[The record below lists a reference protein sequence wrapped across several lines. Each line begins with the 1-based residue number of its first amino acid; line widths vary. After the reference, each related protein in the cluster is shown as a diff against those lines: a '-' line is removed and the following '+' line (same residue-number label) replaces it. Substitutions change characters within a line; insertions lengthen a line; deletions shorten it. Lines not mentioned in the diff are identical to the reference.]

1 MHKEDQLIDCSIRA
15 CGILVIATN
24 CQVVISFEEILRAES
39 RKQVLQALAN
49 IYTIVPSLPRVV
61 IYDAGCL
68 LVKYLR
74 SNYENETAKRTMIRT
89 NGLRI
94 LYEQVRFFVD
104 RFHLTNHREVECS
117 SSLLLLLYCL

>member
-1 MHKEDQLIDCSIRA
+1 M
-15 CGILVIATN
+15 
-24 CQVVISFEEILRAES
+24 VISFEEILRAES

-74 SNYENETAKRTMIRT
+74 SNYDNETAKRTMIRT

-104 RFHLTNHREVECS
+104 RFHLTNQREVECS